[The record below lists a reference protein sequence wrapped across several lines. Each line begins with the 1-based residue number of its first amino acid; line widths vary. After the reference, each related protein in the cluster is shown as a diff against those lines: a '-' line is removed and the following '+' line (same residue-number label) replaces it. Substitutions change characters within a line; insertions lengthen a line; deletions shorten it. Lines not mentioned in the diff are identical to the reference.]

1 MDFLADFT
9 AIDFE
14 TASRRRDSACQLA
27 AVRVRGGR
35 IVHEAMWMI
44 KPRPMQ
50 FSAGNIHVHGI
61 TPDRV
66 RDKPE
71 FGAIWDEISETF
83 GDDCLVAHNASF
95 DIGVLIACL
104 QTHRKPI
111 PQINFSCTRAVA
123 RRTWPHRRGFG
134 LKPLS
139 DWLGVR
145 FKHHDALEDSIA
157 CAKVMLAAGIDQEAT
172 SLEDLEK
179 RLKLTRGSAGDW
191 GYRGPTNMRRR
202 KKQTTSSP
210 TPAASAGPAS
220 QQPVFDLQRLMIRAE
235 FIRPLSGKRI
245 VFTGRLSV
253 MDPQQAESL
262 ASRLGGTCEQQVGQ
276 QTDYV
281 VVGKDQDSSTN
292 TSAAM
297 SVHEETVK
305 TLRKSGSTIE
315 ILDEESF
322 LNLIISQ
329 K

>member
-35 IVHEAMWMI
+35 IVNEAMWMI

-50 FSAGNIHVHGI
+50 FSTGNIHIHGI

-66 RDKPE
+66 RDEPE
-71 FGAIWDEISETF
+71 FGSLWGEIDETF

-104 QTHRKPI
+104 QAHRKPI
-111 PQINFSCTRAVA
+111 PQIHFSCTRAVA
-123 RRTWPHRRGFG
+123 RRTWPHRRGYG

-179 RLKLTRGSAGDW
+179 RLKLSRGSAGDW
-191 GYRGPTNMRRR
+191 GYRGPTTSRR
-202 KKQTTSSP
+202 KRKAVAP
-210 TPAASAGPAS
+210 SAGP
-220 QQPVFDLQRLMIRAE
+220 QPAPVPAGAPPLDLQRLLIRAE
-235 FIRPLSGKRI
+235 FIRPLSGKRV
-245 VFTGRLSV
+245 VFTGSLSV
-253 MDPQQAESL
+253 MDLDQAEAL
-262 ASRLGGTCEQQVGQ
+262 AHRLGGTCQNEVGE

-281 VVGKDQDSSTN
+281 VIGKASSPKSN
-292 TSAAM
+292 QPM
-297 SVHEETVK
+297 SVKEEVAR
-305 TLRKSGSTIE
+305 TLKKSGRPIE
-315 ILDEESF
+315 ILDEQAF
-322 LNLIISQ
+322 LKLVVAE
-329 K
+329 